1 MPSPLGVSPTSFGY
15 KTFTVNP
22 HLGGIEWI
30 EGRVPINKGYVD
42 VYMAKKEIVLNI
54 TDKIS
59 PKINEMDENINKITA
74 LLKRNAELTI
84 ELLNGINVLV
94 E

>member
-1 MPSPLGVSPTSFGY
+1 MVGSSDLLAFLIY
-15 KTFTVNP
+15 
-22 HLGGIEWI
+22 E
-30 EGRVPINKGYVD
+30 

-74 LLKRNAELTI
+74 LLKRNAELTL